1 VSLELTGIRWSFP
14 ESEWRLGVDRLL
26 VPPGDVL
33 VVIGPNGSGKSTL
46 LRIAAGILRPREGR
60 VLFRG
65 SDIFRLSRAAVA
77 RRLGYLP
84 QETRSDTDFTVTQL
98 VRLGRYPHTGLFGG
112 MDATDHAIVRE
123 CLAQTGLEDLAD
135 RPLSRLSGGERK
147 RAFLASVL
155 AQKPDVLLLDEPTAS
170 LDLHH
175 QVRFFRLLR
184 RLARTGLGIAVVTHD
199 INFAALYGDRLLFLH
214 NGRVLAWDTPDTA
227 LRAENVRAAY
237 GDSVTL
243 LPHPSAPRPAVLPLP
258 EEDERP

>member
-1 VSLELTGIRWSFP
+1 MSLELNGIRWNFP
-14 ESEWRLGVDRLL
+14 GSEWRLRVNRIRI
-26 VPPGDVL
+26 PGGEVL

-46 LRIAAGILRPREGR
+46 LRIAAGILRPRAGH
-60 VLFRG
+60 VLFEG

-84 QETRSDTDFTVTQL
+84 QETGSDTDFTVSEL
-98 VRLGRYPHTGLFGG
+98 ARLGRYPHTGLFGG
-112 MDATDHAIVRE
+112 MAAADRAIVRE
-123 CLAQTGLEDLAD
+123 CLEQTGLETLAD

-155 AQKPDVLLLDEPTAS
+155 TQKPEVLLLDEPAAS

-199 INFAALYGDRLLFLH
+199 INFAALYGDRLLFLM
-214 NGRVLAWDTPDTA
+214 NGSVLAWDSPDAA

-237 GDSVTL
+237 GRSVTL
-243 LPHPSAPRPAVLPLP
+243 LTHPTAGRPAVLPLP
-258 EEDERP
+258 EGDESP